1 MSAPVLARTS
11 TGSVRFPRRRVSGF
25 EAVADVMF
33 SRLRTLRGTALEE
46 TERGIPWIAWAERP
60 AIPMV
65 EIEAAV
71 RAQLEVIPG
80 VVVRSVTAQRVNRRV
95 VCSVEADVR
104 TSDGIAVLTVT
115 VADPYLTAGA
125 PPWFA
130 VAPLSFGALLG

>member
-1 MSAPVLARTS
+1 M
-11 TGSVRFPRRRVSGF
+11 RRVSGF

-80 VVVRSVTAQRVNRRV
+80 VVVRSVTAQRVSRRV

-130 VAPLSFGALLG
+130 VSPVSFGALLG